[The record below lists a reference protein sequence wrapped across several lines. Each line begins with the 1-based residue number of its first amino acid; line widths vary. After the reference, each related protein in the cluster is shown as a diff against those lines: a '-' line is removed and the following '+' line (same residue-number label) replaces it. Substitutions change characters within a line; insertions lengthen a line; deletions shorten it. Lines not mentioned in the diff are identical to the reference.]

1 MTFLDLTLVSFVA
14 WFLSTLA
21 GGGSPFVLIPL
32 INWMLGAA
40 AVPPV
45 ITVGMLLGNAQR
57 VFLFWKDID
66 WQVTLW
72 YLPGAI
78 SGAVLGSYAFVQLQL
93 NWLQLAIGLF
103 LVLSVFTYGFGSK
116 ERSFR
121 VRLWQF
127 LPVGFLYAF
136 VSGLIGSTGPVM
148 NPFYLNYGLVK
159 EQMIATKSL
168 NVLVIHIAKL
178 VAYASFGVLTT
189 EHLQYGLVIGLGAIP
204 ANLLGQ
210 VVLRRMNDRLFRQLV
225 IAMMTLSGAWMLVEQ
240 RDVLGIGL

>member
-1 MTFLDLTLVSFVA
+1 MTFLDLTLASFVA

-21 GGGSPFVLIPL
+21 GGGSPFILIPL

-57 VFLFWKDID
+57 VFLFWKEID

-78 SGAVLGSYAFVQLQL
+78 LGAVLGSYAFVQLQL

-103 LVLSVFTYGFGSK
+103 LLFSVFTYGFGRK
-116 ERSFR
+116 ERSFS

-168 NVLVIHIAKL
+168 NVMVIHVTKL

-189 EHLQYGLVIGLGAIP
+189 EHLQYGLAIGLGAIP

-210 VVLRRMNDRLFRQLV
+210 AVLRRMNDRLFRQLV
-225 IAMMTLSGAWMLVEQ
+225 IAMMALSGAWMLVEQ